1 MNENVNK
8 ALMIFQQT
16 IFELLDFKK
25 VNDKLTYQTN
35 FNAEIVKN
43 IILTKLDRKCI
54 SPSSNIVILEL
65 RASSNSNEEILRI
78 AEMYKKDFILEDN
91 SFLDIIADEAIF

>member
-54 SPSSNIVILEL
+54 SPSSNIVILEP
-65 RASSNSNEEILRI
+65 RASPNSNEEILHI
-78 AEMYKKDFILEDN
+78 AKIYKKDFILEDN